1 MGGAF
6 DRTACGRSGN
16 ALERRQ
22 SEPIS
27 SATVGAA
34 LPQAFPKANQDARA
48 SLGGTH
54 WLLGGLQ
61 LRLLGKEVTWLRAA
75 LPLEPLL
82 LLSCFSSPALLS
94 CQRGGAAACRSKEE
108 ELLFTAVL
116 AEI

>member
-75 LPLEPLL
+75 LPLEPPPPPLL
-82 LLSCFSSPALLS
+82 LLQPRPVELPT
-94 CQRGGAAACRSKEE
+94 RRSRR
-108 ELLFTAVL
+108 LQV
-116 AEI
+116 